1 MTRIALANAAGATL
15 CLALSIA
22 IALPGPSAGVAP
34 PARPGASR
42 AAGPGP
48 EVVQQHGHDGILD
61 AGGRFVALRRYARIA
76 STSTLADGLLL
87 ALCEPDR
94 IIAFTQPSLGHG
106 PFGYRYSGK
115 AALRGPGDLEALLAL
130 GPDLVLGSGVVAG
143 RDRIARMRDAGLTV
157 FDLGEM
163 HGLGSLLPNIVTIA
177 TLLGRAQTGRELATR
192 FEQRMR
198 RLAAAIPERERP
210 RGLYVSLF
218 GDVLYGGTD
227 GSSYH
232 DVLTAAGIRD
242 TAAERYEG
250 WPRYTPEALLAL
262 DPELIVT
269 HDGMARSLCAHPG
282 LEQLSACRK
291 QRIVELDGALLGD
304 PGLAMLEAAESLFD
318 AVHPTRPNSGP

>member
-1 MTRIALANAAGATL
+1 MTHVGIANAAGATL
-15 CLALSIA
+15 CLALSIGL
-22 IALPGPSAGVAP
+22 ALPAP
-34 PARPGASR
+34 GAEGGAPLARREASR
-42 AAGPGP
+42 ATEP
-48 EVVQQHGHDGILD
+48 EVVRQHGQDGIVD
-61 AGGRFVALRRYARIA
+61 AGGRFIALRRYVRIA

-94 IIAFTQPSLGHG
+94 IIAFTQPSREHE
-106 PFGYRYSGK
+106 PIGYRYSGK
-115 AALRGPGDLEALLAL
+115 PTLRGPGELEALLAL
-130 GPDLVLGSGVVAG
+130 GPDLVLASGVVAG

-163 HGLGSLLPNIVTIA
+163 RGLASLLPNVVTIA
-177 TLLGRAQTGRELATR
+177 TLLGRAQTGRELAAR

-198 RLAAAIPERERP
+198 RLAAAVPERERP

-218 GDVLYGGTD
+218 GDVLYGGTY

-232 DVLTAAGIRD
+232 DVLTAAGVKD
-242 TAAERYEG
+242 AAAERYEG
-250 WPRYTPEALLAL
+250 WPRYTPEMLLAL

-269 HDGMARSLCAHPG
+269 HHGMARSLCAHPG
-282 LEQLSACRK
+282 LEQLSACRE

-318 AVHPTRPNSGP
+318 AVHPSPSSGLP

>member
-1 MTRIALANAAGATL
+1 MSRIAITNAAGATL

-22 IALPGPSAGVAP
+22 IGPGSNAG
-34 PARPGASR
+34 GASLTR
-42 AAGPGP
+42 HGSSGAAEP
-48 EVVQQHGHDGILD
+48 VVVRQHGRDGIVD
-61 AGGRFVALRRYARIA
+61 AGGRFVALRRYDRIA
-76 STSTLADGLLL
+76 STSSLADGLLL

-94 IIAFTQPSLGHG
+94 IAAFTQTSPGQG

-115 AALRGPGDLEALLAL
+115 PTLRGPGDLEALLTL
-130 GPDLVLGSGVVAG
+130 GPDLVLGSGLVAG
-143 RDRIARMRDAGLTV
+143 SDRVARIRDAGLTV

-163 HGLGSLLPNIVTIA
+163 RGLSSLLPNIVTIA
-177 TLLGRAQTGRELATR
+177 TLLGRAETGRELATR

-210 RGLYVSLF
+210 GGLYVSLF

-242 TAAERYEG
+242 VAAERYVG
-250 WPRYTPEALLAL
+250 WPRYTPEQLLAL

-282 LEQLSACRK
+282 LGQLRACRN

-304 PGLAMLEAAESLFD
+304 PGLAMLDAAESLFE
-318 AVHPTRPNSGP
+318 AVHPAPPASRHQ